1 VSDFVRL
8 ESGPTSVEITPSGG
22 GCVAA
27 YATEARGRR
36 LNWFRQAP
44 AEALAARDPLGMGC
58 FPLVPFSNRIRDGRF
73 QAGRRAVSLRPNA
86 PGQPHVIHG
95 HGWQR
100 PWLVEEQGA
109 VSLRLLYQHA
119 PDSWPFAYEAWQRFA
134 LDGPRLTIEIGL
146 RNTGD
151 EPMPAGIGL
160 HPYFERTDGL
170 RLTAPVAGVWHAD
183 AEVLPTEHA
192 APPPRHMDL
201 GESPRVDDLVLD
213 HCFTGWSR
221 RAVLDWPER
230 GAQLTIEAEPPLDF
244 VIVYAPKDRSCLC
257 VEPVSHMIDAFNRAA
272 AGHPHTG
279 TRTLA
284 PGQSLSATV
293 AFTPKF

>member
-1 VSDFVRL
+1 VSDLVRI
-8 ESGPTSVEITPSGG
+8 ESGSTWVEVTPPGG

-27 YATEARGRR
+27 YATEAGGSR
-36 LNWFRQAP
+36 LNWLRRAP
-44 AEALAARDPLGMGC
+44 PAAVAARDPLGMGC

-73 QAGRRAVSLRPNA
+73 RAGRHAVSLSRNA
-86 PGQPHVIHG
+86 PGQPHAIHG

-100 PWLVEEQGA
+100 PWQVAERDTA
-109 VSLRLLYQHA
+109 SLRLAYRHA
-119 PDSWPFAYEAWQRFA
+119 PDDWPFAYEAWQRFS
-134 LDGPRLTIEIGL
+134 LDGPRLAIEVGL
-146 RNTGD
+146 RNTGE

-170 RLTAPVAGVWHAD
+170 RLTAPVTGVWHAD

-201 GESPRVDDLVLD
+201 CKGPRVDDLVLD

-230 GAQLTIEAEPPLDF
+230 GAQLAIEAEAPLDF
-244 VIVYAPKDRSCLC
+244 VIVYAPRDRSCLC
-257 VEPVSHMIDAFNRAA
+257 VEPVSHMIDAFNFADKGVPA
-272 AGHPHTG
+272 TG
-279 TRTLA
+279 ARTLA
-284 PGQSLSATV
+284 PGESLSATV
-293 AFTPKF
+293 TFTPKF